1 MTTYSD
7 AVRSM
12 RRMPADAYR
21 DGDHYV
27 LAVELPGVDPTSI
40 DVDVDGQTLTVKA
53 ERPARSAEG
62 TAWITRERWSGAVER
77 RFALG
82 RSIDTAAI
90 SASYDNGVLSVSIPV
105 SEAAKPRKVEVV
117 TAA

>member
-21 DGDHYV
+21 DGDRYV
-27 LAVELPGVDPTSI
+27 LAVELPGVDPASI
-40 DVDVDGQTLTVKA
+40 DVDVDGQTLTIKA
-53 ERPARSAEG
+53 ERAAQAGEG
-62 TAWITRERWSGAVER
+62 STWITRERWSGSVER
-77 RFALG
+77 RFSLG

-90 SASYDNGVLSVSIPV
+90 SAGYENGVLSVSIPV
-105 SEAAKPRKVEVV
+105 SEAAKPRKVEV